1 MLNIRFEI
9 VMVEVVKSEVVMF
22 EGCLKFRH
30 HDFEFCIP

>member
-9 VMVEVVKSEVVMF
+9 VRVEKSEVVMF